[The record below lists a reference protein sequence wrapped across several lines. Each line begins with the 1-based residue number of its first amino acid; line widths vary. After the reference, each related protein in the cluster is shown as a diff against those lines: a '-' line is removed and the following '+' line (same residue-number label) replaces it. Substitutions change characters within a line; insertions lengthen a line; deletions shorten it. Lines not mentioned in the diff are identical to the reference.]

1 MGNENLY
8 RFLIGAIASSSRPT
22 LKLKWK
28 SETPV
33 WVDQWPL
40 PQEKLQHIQELVQEQ
55 LDLGHIRPSVS
66 PWNTPIFT
74 IQKKSGKWRLLH
86 DLRAINE
93 KMVDMGALQPG
104 LPSPTMLPQNWDLL
118 IIDLKDCF
126 FTIPLHEDDC
136 EKFAFTVP
144 AINRAAPAKRY
155 EWVVLP
161 QGMKNS
167 PTICQWFVDL
177 ALQSWRENNPNLIT
191 YHYMDDLLIASPHTL
206 APEKEQELI
215 QSLHTFGLVIA
226 KEKVQKLAPWNY
238 LGLRISE
245 TRIQPQKILSV
256 PPVKNLSL
264 ADWWIQISECFAV
277 ATLGIQLD
285 NHYPNHPLFKTSLV
299 LEEKSLQQQNP
310 IKNALTVFTDASS
323 KTQKCGY
330 AYRDDRN
337 NWISH
342 IEQMEGSVQV
352 LELRAVLMVF
362 QEFRNVPLNVVS
374 DSKYVVGIVSR
385 LSRSLLGSFTNDRLM
400 ALVIQMWNEINFRQ
414 FPWWITHIRSHLDLP
429 GVLSEGNAYIDTQVA
444 SPVLQNSPLKQA
456 TESHAFFHQSA
467 RSLQKQFGLSRQD
480 ARTVILKYVHVQH
493 WIKIGV
499 TDRIAMDKLL
509 QKYGCASSQAGKEWA
524 QKFWNDKEK
533 VIERIEQCQ
542 ALQKLQ
548 MGKVVICVVL
558 GACLSCAQKEAK
570 EAPAPTLV
578 SAVEHAAL
586 KSENEVLKSP
596 LAFQKETG
604 EKLETQSS
612 DDEEVSEVGGTV
624 KSQVIPL
631 RPLVKIETAVDDDD
645 EIHTTTHTMPWTPA
659 ELERIREKYSRQPG
673 KSAVEYVWRVSAEG
687 GDRIMLSEDEVGDTW
702 GPGVFLTAI
711 LGDHCYSLTTRA
723 AYWAG
728 GMDPQE
734 RGEPLEI
741 RAKGY
746 SDLSA
751 AVRKAAC
758 LQAMYDREEF
768 RKSPQLI
775 ASLPPGASIAQ
786 MIEACA
792 RAPLVEEE
800 EKEKIHANAL
810 AVALNNNKVQGRGDH
825 GSKPKCYQCGQEGH
839 FKRDCKKNLGGK
851 SLLKGNCLRCRK
863 FGHKAADCRSKFRKD
878 GTPLF
883 VPGNGNSRVLR
894 DAAKKYPQNP
904 TKFMAASASCI
915 QPPEEA
921 QESIWP
927 WQNL

>member
-8 RFLIGAIASSSRPT
+8 RFLIGAIDSSSRPT

-215 QSLHTFGLVIA
+215 QSLQTFGLVIA

-245 TRIQPQKILSV
+245 TRIQPQKIISV
-256 PPVKNLSL
+256 PNIKNVNDVQKLVGDIQWLRTFCGITNMDLAPLLALLKGGSSPADPRSLSPEAEKALEKITQKIQNVGVDRRLLNCPFTLLVYNRDTEIVAIIAQLPVDRSMILLEWVFHSNTLKATVTTRADAVGQLLLKARERLRTLAGCDPEKIILPVKNLSL
-264 ADWWIQISECFAV
+264 ADWWIQISESFAV

-342 IEQMEGSVQV
+342 IEQMEGSVQI
-352 LELRAVLMVF
+352 LELKAVLMVF

-429 GVLSEGNAYIDTQVA
+429 GVLSEGIDTQVA

-480 ARTVILKYVHVQH
+480 ARTVIAACPDCARLTPLQQEGTNPRGLQPRQIWQTDVTEFTPFGVLKYVHVTIDTCSKAIWATAHKSTNAVACIQH
-493 WIKIGV
+493 WTSAMAVLGRPDMVKTDNAPAYLSARIKTFLLQWQVKHV
-499 TDRIAMDKLL
+499 TGIPNNSGGQAIIERAHQSLKHYLSVFRKEGERSPHVIVAKACYVLNWLNPRTECTEQPIFYHFSNNPNDFSNRDIAVQVFDPVSNCWSGPHNLLTWGRGYACISTGAVTKWIPAKWVRPWIENRPTEKKKQGDYDRID
-509 QKYGCASSQAGKEWA
+509 S
-524 QKFWNDKEK
+524 
-533 VIERIEQCQ
+533 
-542 ALQKLQ
+542 
-548 MGKVVICVVL
+548 
-558 GACLSCAQKEAK
+558 
-570 EAPAPTLV
+570 
-578 SAVEHAAL
+578 
-586 KSENEVLKSP
+586 
-596 LAFQKETG
+596 
-604 EKLETQSS
+604 
-612 DDEEVSEVGGTV
+612 
-624 KSQVIPL
+624 
-631 RPLVKIETAVDDDD
+631 
-645 EIHTTTHTMPWTPA
+645 
-659 ELERIREKYSRQPG
+659 
-673 KSAVEYVWRVSAEG
+673 
-687 GDRIMLSEDEVGDTW
+687 
-702 GPGVFLTAI
+702 
-711 LGDHCYSLTTRA
+711 
-723 AYWAG
+723 
-728 GMDPQE
+728 
-734 RGEPLEI
+734 
-741 RAKGY
+741 
-746 SDLSA
+746 
-751 AVRKAAC
+751 
-758 LQAMYDREEF
+758 
-768 RKSPQLI
+768 
-775 ASLPPGASIAQ
+775 
-786 MIEACA
+786 
-792 RAPLVEEE
+792 
-800 EKEKIHANAL
+800 
-810 AVALNNNKVQGRGDH
+810 
-825 GSKPKCYQCGQEGH
+825 
-839 FKRDCKKNLGGK
+839 
-851 SLLKGNCLRCRK
+851 
-863 FGHKAADCRSKFRKD
+863 
-878 GTPLF
+878 
-883 VPGNGNSRVLR
+883 
-894 DAAKKYPQNP
+894 
-904 TKFMAASASCI
+904 
-915 QPPEEA
+915 
-921 QESIWP
+921 
-927 WQNL
+927 